1 MMNYFSG
8 KSILIVSTEEWAHIP
23 ISKHHYSTELTKAG
37 ATVYFINPPSDQ
49 NKIVQHESNKNLF
62 VIDHRTVRGMNSLP
76 SFLRNILNKWM
87 IKKIKAKTGPIDVV
101 WSFDP
106 YRFQNLNLFGAS
118 LKIYHPVDVHNH
130 KNEQEAAQSA
140 DLIISVS
147 ELILKK
153 FERFKAIK
161 SKITH
166 GLQSQFANP
175 APIQSTAV
183 KTVGYVGNLDNW
195 CIDIKT
201 LVKIVES
208 NPEITF
214 HFIGP
219 YKKDSVLA
227 SLLKKL
233 NNCVLLGRIPS
244 QELPNYFSAVDI
256 FLMVYDGANKDVNS
270 NHHKILE
277 FISTGKP
284 VVMNYTDEYTA
295 KREFVCMSEDNE
307 DLPAIFKSVVNDFRS
322 LIEPGLVSKR
332 IEFAKSNTYAAH
344 VNFISELAKQA
355 LQKKQ
360 R

>member
-1 MMNYFSG
+1 MNYFSG
-8 KSILIVSTEEWAHIP
+8 KSILIVSTEEWSHIP
-23 ISKHHYSTELTKAG
+23 VSKHHYSTELTKIG
-37 ATVYFINPPSDQ
+37 ATVYFLNPPSRQ
-49 NKIVQHESNKNLF
+49 NKMVQQESNKNLF

-76 SFLRNILNKWM
+76 SFLRDIINKRL
-87 IKKIKAKTGPIDVV
+87 INKIKAKTGPIDVV

-106 YRFQNLNLFGAS
+106 YRFQNLNLFDAT

-130 KNEQEAAQSA
+130 KNEREAAQSA

-153 FERFKAIK
+153 FECFKAIK
-161 SKITH
+161 AKINH
-166 GLQSQFANP
+166 GLQAQFASP
-175 APIQSTAV
+175 EPILSTSV

-201 LVKIVES
+201 LVKIAED

-219 YKKDSVLA
+219 YKKDSILA
-227 SLLKKL
+227 LHLKKL

-244 QELPNYFSAVDI
+244 QELPHYFLAVDI
-256 FLMVYDGANKDVNS
+256 FLMCYDGANKEVNS

-277 FISTGKP
+277 FLSTGKP
-284 VVMNYTDEYTA
+284 VVMNFTDEYTN
-295 KREFVCMSEDNE
+295 KKELVNMSENNDE
-307 DLPAIFKSVVNDFRS
+307 LPIIFKSVVNNFSRF
-322 LIEPGLVSKR
+322 IEPGLVNKR

-344 VNFISELAKQA
+344 VNYISQLAQQA
-355 LQKKQ
+355 MVKKQ
-360 R
+360 G